1 MLILDWLQ
9 SVNRALWGFPMIVLL
24 FGTHLFLTCR
34 TRFIQKRV
42 FRGIR
47 LTFSG
52 NKNQI
57 ASVSP
62 FRALATALAST
73 VGSGNI
79 IGIATAI
86 VLGGPGAVFWCWLTG
101 IFGMSTKYSECL
113 LAMKYRVK
121 NADGSYCGGPM
132 YTLKNGLGL
141 NVLSKLF
148 AVFCIV
154 CSFGIGSSVQ
164 SNAITAAVRNIIPV
178 GSLLPAL
185 IITAAASCVILGGIK
200 QISKVC
206 GYLVPF
212 MVGLY
217 VLSCLYITAVN
228 HAFLG
233 DAVIVIVKS
242 AFSVKSI
249 AGGVVS
255 GGMMTAMRYGVSR
268 GLFSNESGL
277 GSAPIAA
284 ASADS
289 PDDYAQALVS
299 MTGTFWDTVVICAL
313 TGITIVS
320 SMLRPGFS
328 ADYTY
333 DTLTFRVFDGFL
345 PFGSE
350 ILTVCLILFAFSTIV
365 GWSYYGETSVRF
377 LFGKHGVLPYRLVY
391 LAAVFA
397 GAAVNMSA
405 VWAFSDFS
413 NACMAVPNVISLL
426 LLSGVIAG
434 ETRKARH
441 TPKFR

>member
-73 VGSGNI
+73 VGTGNI
-79 IGIATAI
+79 IGVATAI

-185 IITAAASCVILGGIK
+185 IITAG
-200 QISKVC
+200 
-206 GYLVPF
+206 
-212 MVGLY
+212 
-217 VLSCLYITAVN
+217 
-228 HAFLG
+228 
-233 DAVIVIVKS
+233 
-242 AFSVKSI
+242 
-249 AGGVVS
+249 
-255 GGMMTAMRYGVSR
+255 R
-268 GLFSNESGL
+268 
-277 GSAPIAA
+277 
-284 ASADS
+284 S
-289 PDDYAQALVS
+289 PV
-299 MTGTFWDTVVICAL
+299 
-313 TGITIVS
+313 
-320 SMLRPGFS
+320 
-328 ADYTY
+328 
-333 DTLTFRVFDGFL
+333 
-345 PFGSE
+345 
-350 ILTVCLILFAFSTIV
+350 
-365 GWSYYGETSVRF
+365 
-377 LFGKHGVLPYRLVY
+377 
-391 LAAVFA
+391 
-397 GAAVNMSA
+397 
-405 VWAFSDFS
+405 
-413 NACMAVPNVISLL
+413 
-426 LLSGVIAG
+426 
-434 ETRKARH
+434 
-441 TPKFR
+441 